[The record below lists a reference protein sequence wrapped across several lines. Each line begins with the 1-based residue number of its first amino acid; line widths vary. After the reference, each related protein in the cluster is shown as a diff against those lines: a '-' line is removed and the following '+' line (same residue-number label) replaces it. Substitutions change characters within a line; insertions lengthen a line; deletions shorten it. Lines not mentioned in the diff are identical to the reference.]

1 MRFIYIHIRETI
13 RAITSKSWS
22 FAGSVLTVFLAA
34 LLAGCFALLIKNTG
48 LAVDKLKA
56 QASVEVYL
64 KADIDSLTKDYLHGQ
79 LVANRAILG
88 IKFISKEMA
97 LNRLKETFGA
107 DMVRGITS
115 NPLPSSYE
123 LTLEPV
129 VYEGAYY
136 QKLVDSLRVLPG
148 VDDVGYV
155 PQAVS
160 RLKSLFTIISVLGL
174 LIGILVVLACG
185 FIIGNTI
192 GVSVA
197 NRHLTFYVMRLV
209 GASSS
214 FVRFPY
220 LFMGLLIGLIG
231 TILSIFVLQ
240 VGANSLSGTIVPVVF
255 LSTAEVKS
263 FIIIGGVI
271 GLLASHLALRKYIDL

>member
-13 RAITSKSWS
+13 RAITSKAWS

-34 LLAGCFALLIKNTG
+34 LLAGSFALLIKNTG

-88 IKFISKEMA
+88 IKFISKEIA
-97 LNRLKETFGA
+97 LQRLKETFGA

-160 RLKSLFTIISVLGL
+160 RLKSLFTIMSVLGL

-209 GASSS
+209 GSQQ
-214 FVRFPY
+214 FVRAFP
-220 LFMGLLIGLIG
+220 LFIH
-231 TILSIFVLQ
+231 
-240 VGANSLSGTIVPVVF
+240 GAADRFDRYDISDIRFANWRQFPFGHDRPGSFLKRDRSQKLYHNRRHNWPSGEPSGIT
-255 LSTAEVKS
+255 
-263 FIIIGGVI
+263 
-271 GLLASHLALRKYIDL
+271 